1 MDDYLGA
8 LDSVLGIG
16 AGPGIGPPAG
26 GGEYAPTLTEKKT
39 KEEIR
44 KLQISN
50 EQALRNLVEKKMVKA
65 MLNEIGH
72 QMEVSFVEAGRRE
85 SPTMAAKL
93 GIPEK
98 THELNKL
105 IDAFIKTG
113 IGSMQDRIRKLSRD
127 EAFE

>member
-8 LDSVLGIG
+8 LDSVLGFSPG
-16 AGPGIGPPAG
+16 AVGQDQTG
-26 GGEYAPTLTEKKT
+26 GGEVPPTLTEKKT

-50 EQALRNLVEKKMVKA
+50 EQALRNLIEKKMVKA

-93 GIPEK
+93 EIPEK

-105 IDAFIKTG
+105 IDGFIKTG
-113 IGSMQDRIRKLSRD
+113 IDSMQERIRNLSRD